1 MFFGDFLDFFSVF
14 FVNLLGFFI
23 VFFVSFV
30 GFFVV
35 FFVDFLGDVSDLVDV
50 CVLDF
55 LDCDVIFRV
64 LLSLGLIELLHD
76 RS

>member
-1 MFFGDFLDFFSVF
+1 VFILVFFGDFLDFFM
-14 FVNLLGFFI
+14 

-35 FFVDFLGDVSDLVDV
+35 FFVDFLGDVSNLVDV

-55 LDCDVIFRV
+55 LDCDVVFRV
-64 LLSLGLIELLHD
+64 LLGLGLVELLHD
-76 RS
+76 CSQ